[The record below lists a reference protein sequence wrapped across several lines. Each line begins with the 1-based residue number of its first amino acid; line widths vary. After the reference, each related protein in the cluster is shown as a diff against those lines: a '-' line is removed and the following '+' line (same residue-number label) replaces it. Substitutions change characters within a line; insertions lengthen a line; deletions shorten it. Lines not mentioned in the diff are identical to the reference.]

1 MRSIQV
7 MTLVLAL
14 SACARGPSLETRTF
28 ELKYLDRER
37 VEALVVP
44 YVYVDR
50 DKAPGGL
57 RMAGNILTVRETPD
71 NLEQIARVLAEY
83 DRVRPPVQLRFQII
97 HADGAGAPDPAIAD
111 VETALRSLFRF
122 RGYRLVAD
130 AVVGGLEGS
139 HVEQTVS
146 GEGGPYLIQADIEEL
161 RGSGDS
167 TTVRLRVAFRAFTTG
182 GALETTVRVR
192 AGQTVVLGNAG
203 APSNRGT
210 VILTVRPELGGS

>member
-1 MRSIQV
+1 MRSTRV
-7 MTLVLAL
+7 VTLALAL

-28 ELKYLDRER
+28 VLKYLDRDR

-44 YVYVDR
+44 YIYADR
-50 DKAPGGL
+50 KDAQGQL
-57 RMAGNILTVRETPD
+57 RMAGNILTVRETSD

-83 DRVRPPVQLRFQII
+83 DRQRPPVQLRFQII
-97 HADGAGAPDPAIAD
+97 HADGPGAPDSAIAE
-111 VETALRSLFRF
+111 VEAALRSLFRF

-161 RGSGDS
+161 RGTGDS
-167 TTVRLRVAFRAFTTG
+167 TTVRLKVAFRAFTSG
-182 GALETTVRVR
+182 GSLETTVRVR